1 MPASLSARIGK
12 WVRDMGTTYKGNAA
26 SFRSIGQ
33 NVLAVS
39 SSYNYANG
47 YFGENSIHGRDRTR
61 NIFASDNL
69 AAATDFYD
77 KIAYGGK
84 EHIVNDNLR
93 ITRMADGS
101 IITMRKVSRSDGTP
115 VVDINIK
122 PSKDTGGVKGQ
133 KIHFVQEG
141 D

>member
-1 MPASLSARIGK
+1 
-12 WVRDMGTTYKGNAA
+12 MGTSYKGKAA

-39 SSYNYANG
+39 NRYGYSNG
-47 YFGENSIHGRDRTR
+47 YFGESSLHGRERTR
-61 NIFASDNL
+61 NIFSSDNL

-77 KIAYGGK
+77 KLAYGGK
-84 EHIVNDNLR
+84 ESIVNDNMR

-101 IITMRKVSRSDGTP
+101 IITMRKVSHSDGTP

-133 KIHFVQEG
+133 KIHFVKEG